1 MKKNLILLVFT
12 CAILISFIECQKKL
26 RQGKMQQ
33 SSQLD
38 QSVLNSSFDE
48 DSLPTTQLAQKQVQ
62 VFRILFTENMQ
73 NCFDQCTSQFN
84 NVYFFYNYGLYGC
97 CQFELGPEMMGSK
110 YQPINCGLQT
120 IYC

>member
-1 MKKNLILLVFT
+1 MKKNLVLLVFT

-33 SSQLD
+33 SYQLD
-38 QSVLNSSFDE
+38 QSVANSFLEE
-48 DSLPTTQLAQKQVQ
+48 DQPPTNQLAQKKIQ
-62 VFRILFTENMQ
+62 VFRKLFNKNMQ
-73 NCFDQCTSQFN
+73 ECFDQCTRQFN